1 MHQEITKREKISPIK
16 MLFFILIGTVV
27 LILFNFVG
35 NLLRI
40 NASLTDGLTLI
51 IATVLAYIIIK
62 KYITSYKYMLIED
75 EFIIQEITGSKEK
88 TIIYINTNQIK
99 KIKSINSNDYDK
111 DKKQKF
117 FKRKKLNKHLKNI
130 DIYYCIYEEN
140 DKLNLLEIQPSS
152 ELIKLLNDI
161 K

>member
-1 MHQEITKREKISPIK
+1 MHQEITKKEKISPLK
-16 MLFFILIGTVV
+16 MLFFILIGTVL
-27 LILFNFVG
+27 LIVFNFIG

-40 NASLTDGLTLI
+40 NTSITDGLTLI
-51 IATVLAYIIIK
+51 VATMLAYIIIK
-62 KYITSYKYMLIED
+62 KYITFYKYMLIED

-99 KIKSINSNDYDK
+99 KIKSVKCSDYENDR
-111 DKKQKF
+111 KQKYF
-117 FKRKKLNKHLKNI
+117 RRKKLNKNIKNR

-140 DKLNLLEIQPSS
+140 DKLNLFEIQPSK
-152 ELIKLLNDI
+152 ELLKLLKYI